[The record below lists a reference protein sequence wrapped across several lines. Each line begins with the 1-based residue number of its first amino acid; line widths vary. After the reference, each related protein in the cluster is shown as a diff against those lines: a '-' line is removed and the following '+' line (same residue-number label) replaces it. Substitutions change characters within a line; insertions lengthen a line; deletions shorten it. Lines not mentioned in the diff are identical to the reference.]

1 MEETENLGKTAYVI
15 IDSNILSTRATS
27 VRKEIHLNTGSDQH
41 GKFMPAKVEY
51 KIENKWY
58 SSEKVYFSKESLVM
72 NIK

>member
-15 IDSNILSTRATS
+15 IDSKILSTRATS
-27 VRKEIHLNTGSDQH
+27 VRKEIHHNTGSDQH

-58 SSEKVYFSKESLVM
+58 SSDKVYFSKEEIIKSL
-72 NIK
+72 